1 MELKQ
6 SLEGNL
12 QHLMSVPGN
21 ISNHVAPTL
30 RNFRKEREEIMPKV
44 RRRKEM
50 MIRVETNERE
60 NRKKQCGKSVKQN
73 PDYLRR
79 STK

>member
-6 SLEGNL
+6 ILEGNL
-12 QHLMSVPGN
+12 QHLMSVLGN

-44 RRRKEM
+44 RRR
-50 MIRVETNERE
+50 N
-60 NRKKQCGKSVKQN
+60 
-73 PDYLRR
+73 DD
-79 STK
+79 

>member
-12 QHLMSVPGN
+12 QHLMSVLGN

-50 MIRVETNERE
+50 MIRVETNGRE
-60 NRKKQCGKSVKQN
+60 NRKNNVENQ
-73 PDYLRR
+73 
-79 STK
+79 

>member
-6 SLEGNL
+6 FLEGNL
-12 QHLMSVPGN
+12 QHLMSVLGN

-44 RRRKEM
+44 RRRLEQKSMKEKTEKTM
-50 MIRVETNERE
+50 WKISET
-60 NRKKQCGKSVKQN
+60 K
-73 PDYLRR
+73 
-79 STK
+79 T